1 MHQVL
6 YLIFNEGYSCSK
18 GEAAIRIDLCED
30 AAHLCYLLCS
40 HPDFSTP
47 TTRALMALMLF
58 HAARLD
64 AGSTT
69 WLYLAHGGPGSDEMG
84 PALIRRAQHSSTTQ
98 PRERVSRRSISKRVS
113 HSSLLRP
120 QSYARNDWPAI
131 LRLYDELLCN
141 SSVARLPCST
151 VRWWSPKS
159 TDPAGGIS
167 TLEETGGTNL

>member
-18 GEAAIRIDLCED
+18 GEAAIRADLCED

-64 AGSTT
+64 ARLDDHGSI
-69 WLYLAHGGPGSDEMG
+69 LLMEDQD
-84 PALIRRAQHSSTTQ
+84 RTQ
-98 PRERVSRRSISKRVS
+98 VGRS
-113 HSSLLRP
+113 
-120 QSYARNDWPAI
+120 A
-131 LRLYDELLCN
+131 
-141 SSVARLPCST
+141 
-151 VRWWSPKS
+151 
-159 TDPAGGIS
+159 
-167 TLEETGGTNL
+167 